1 MMKTLTAKI
10 LLSAWMLTFF
20 ISSAQAQDEVGT
32 DWRYTVRPQDTVSE
46 LSRLYLKP
54 DIRWHALAQYN
65 RLPDANHI
73 QAGMQLRIPLGW
85 LSVQQTHAQ
94 ITAIAGEVKTRQLD
108 GTWRPA
114 RTGEALHTGQ
124 HVQVGLNSSARLQ
137 FADQSTLVV
146 QPDTTVVM
154 DTLSLYA
161 GGLMADTRL
170 RLQSGRIEAQANPL
184 GRKGQK
190 FEVITPSAVA
200 TVRGTQF
207 VVEATPSRTIEQT
220 HEGQVI
226 LQTSQGQVM
235 VQGGYSSVAQA
246 GEKPQTP
253 QLTKPAPQI
262 QNPVNRF
269 VDFPIS
275 FTWDQQIDATGW
287 VMQLGLDKQMAQ
299 MLVSEQRQTQQ
310 NRTPQFNA
318 EILQDGQDHLR
329 AWTID
334 AQGIPSQ
341 FAQHSFEVAIPRQ
354 QQGPAV
360 PLTAHFFASGPI
372 SLRLAPLPPGRRYL
386 LQLTRDA
393 EGRQPVWHQTQTS
406 ASVVVP
412 VPPDLDRT
420 HHLWIWSY

>member
-1 MMKTLTAKI
+1 MTTPQWPKNF
-10 LLSAWMLTFF
+10 LLAAWALLLCIGT
-20 ISSAQAQDEVGT
+20 AQAQNDAGT

-46 LSRLYLKP
+46 LTRLYLQP
-54 DIRWHALAQYN
+54 HIRWHALAQYN
-65 RLPDANHI
+65 RLPDANRI
-73 QAGMQLRIPLGW
+73 QAGTQLRMPLSW

-94 ITAIAGEVKTRQLD
+94 ITDIAGDVQTRQLD

-124 HVQVGLNSSARLQ
+124 HVQAGRNSSARLQ

-170 RLQSGRIEAQANPL
+170 RLQAGRIEVQANPL

-200 TVRGTQF
+200 TVRGTKF
-207 VVEATPSRTIEQT
+207 LVEAIPLRTIEQT
-220 HEGQVI
+220 HQGQVI

-235 VQGGYSSVAQA
+235 VEEGYSSVAQA
-246 GEKPQTP
+246 GEKPQPP
-253 QLTKPAPQI
+253 QLTKPAPKL

-275 FTWDQQIDATGW
+275 FIWDQQIGAVGW
-287 VMQLGLDKQMAQ
+287 VMQLGLDPQMGQ
-299 MLVSEQRQTQQ
+299 LLLNQQTL
-310 NRTPQFNA
+310 TPQFNA
-318 EILQDGQDHLR
+318 EILPDGQYHLR

-341 FAQHSFEVAIPRQ
+341 FAQHSFEVVIPRQ

-360 PLTAHFFASGPI
+360 QLPAHYFASGPV
-372 SLRLAPLPPGRRYL
+372 SLRLAPLPAGRRYL
-386 LQLTRDA
+386 LKITRDA
-393 EGRQPVWHQTQTS
+393 EGRQVVWHQAQANAS
-406 ASVVVP
+406 ALLP
-412 VPPDLDRT
+412 VPPEPDRT
-420 HHLWIWSY
+420 HHLWVWSY